1 MAGALIPLQM
11 VANRSKKLWSWARG
25 NNSDHNPSRRGRII
39 DRRSV
44 CLAGTAVQPDNA
56 LRIGRLV
63 RVGGVPGG
71 NRESRRAGSS
81 DCRHNCR
88 FIGVG
93 IGGYAGCP
101 ADMGKIPSPPG
112 QSARSAQ
119 YAECR
124 RAQGMNNC
132 FAAAVLFFVF
142 LLGIAGVALD
152 LYLGLSESARETFDW
167 VTKVS
172 LGALLSLLL
181 RQPNIQ
187 PTGHQ
192 GSGGT
197 DR

>member
-1 MAGALIPLQM
+1 MAWQRFLPYSLK
-11 VANRSKKLWSWARG
+11 NRLYKSWSRQRG
-25 NNSDHNPSRRGRII
+25 NHIDCNSPHRSRVFGCR
-39 DRRSV
+39 
-44 CLAGTAVQPDNA
+44 CLCVAGTAVQSDNA
-56 LRIGRLV
+56 LRIGRRI

-101 ADMGKIPSPPG
+101 ADMGKIPSLPG

-119 YAECR
+119 YAGCR
-124 RAQGMNNC
+124 RAQGMNNY

-152 LYLGLSESARETFDW
+152 SHLGLSESARETFDW